1 MMHYGRVGAVWL
13 ANDRTGLIPH
23 TARRTYNQAMRIQV
37 LMFLAIINLVACA
50 TARTP
55 VTAVAPQPTAAVTA
69 MRAELAPK
77 VSRFLMEIAALE
89 PALFNAG
96 LPEVPATERGLLP
109 GWNDSVCPQV
119 TGLPQPE
126 GVFILGRITQVARAA
141 DVTMG
146 GAQCSPNLFIFV
158 TTQPKELLQGMQEQQ
173 FAEMYGRSALP
184 TVLDQFIATP
194 RTVRVWYNIGVGGAP
209 TPFKYAFTRVLVVV
223 DQTRLTGVSRG
234 QLAAYIAVVGLAEI
248 RADAQVGDAPTILK
262 LFDGAPQAAPPGLSD
277 WDRAFLKSLYSTATW
292 PERWRL
298 RSDDLV
304 SSMVSEIVP

>member
-194 RTVRVWYNIGVGGAP
+194 RTVRVWYNIGVGGCPDALQVRIYQGP
-209 TPFKYAFTRVLVVV
+209 GGCGPDATDGRIARTIGRLHRGGGSGGNQSGCPGRRRPDHSEVVRRR
-223 DQTRLTGVSRG
+223 TAGR
-234 QLAAYIAVVGLAEI
+234 AA
-248 RADAQVGDAPTILK
+248 R
-262 LFDGAPQAAPPGLSD
+262 
-277 WDRAFLKSLYSTATW
+277 
-292 PERWRL
+292 PERLGSCLPEEPVFDRN
-298 RSDDLV
+298 V
-304 SSMVSEIVP
+304 AGKVEVEVG